1 MYSCDQCGYSTEYK
15 SNYTR
20 HIRRKTGCKPKITA
34 TNVSIADTNV
44 NIADTNVS
52 IAETN
57 VSIAETNVSIA
68 DTNVSMA
75 DTNVERGYIVVTA
88 QDSMLKTRVKCLKC
102 EREMSKKYFAK
113 HIATRCKG
121 VPQNTCKICRKQF
134 QSRSVLSRHLKTCSN
149 KLVVRTDSTNLTEN
163 NNNITTHNHN
173 NQQIATNIQ
182 NNVNNNNITNNNINN
197 YNITIKFGHEDM
209 KYLESKREIDERV
222 DQAIQCLS
230 DVLDLV
236 YFNADHPENQTIRKT
251 NKKTD
256 LIQTRLNKHDWDH
269 EESRVVIPKIR
280 ENLERLVNI
289 KYDMMKSSTFKDV
302 LYEKTSRG
310 PKSEETILGKYDGP
324 GIKADPEDMGQF
336 LKEVE
341 STCDMYRS
349 ACPNKQEFLEQ
360 ANSVRDF
367 IMSEANIHKISNFNL
382 RNAESMFQAQLQKYS

>member
-20 HIRRKTGCKPKITA
+20 HKQRKTGCGRQMNVPNSNMDMPNSNIDMSIDVPKSNTYIPNS
-34 TNVSIADTNV
+34 NVDLSMVMPNSHLTVPNSNLPKFEAIDESNV
-44 NIADTNVS
+44 VCKSCN
-52 IAETN
+52 
-57 VSIAETNVSIA
+57 
-68 DTNVSMA
+68 
-75 DTNVERGYIVVTA
+75 
-88 QDSMLKTRVKCLKC
+88 K
-102 EREMSKKYFAK
+102 EMSRLNIPRHKR
-113 HIATRCKG
+113 RCKG
-121 VPQNTCKICRKQF
+121 VPINTCRFCFKPFKSNHCKNNHTPICEKNPKNMAQLTTT
-134 QSRSVLSRHLKTCSN
+134 SESPAESN
-149 KLVVRTDSTNLTEN
+149 FVSHFIDKFT
-163 NNNITTHNHN
+163 
-173 NQQIATNIQ
+173 
-182 NNVNNNNITNNNINN
+182 NNVTNNNITNNNINN

-251 NKKTD
+251 SKKTD
-256 LIQTRLNKHDWDH
+256 LIQTRLDSHDWDH

-310 PKSEETILGKYDGP
+310 PKPEETILGKYNGP
-324 GIKADPEDMGQF
+324 GIKADPEDMGRF

-341 STCDMYRS
+341 ATCNMYRS

-367 IMSEANIHKISNFNL
+367 IMSEAAAHKISNFNL
-382 RNAESMFQAQLQKYS
+382 RNAESMFQTQLDKYQIN